1 MALLTDR
8 SYAVESGG
16 SGSVELND
24 DELAVAVD
32 KDSLID
38 LVGGDLSVLN
48 MGDLTPEQ
56 IFAKMDTDH
65 DGFISVRTSQ

>member
-1 MALLTDR
+1 M
-8 SYAVESGG
+8 
-16 SGSVELND
+16 ELND

-56 IFAKMDTDH
+56 IFAKIDTDH